1 MKQRLFFGL
10 ICATLLVAGCG
21 SQPARVGPSIGSSG
35 PEILLPNGKV
45 QEAQLLAMG
54 MAQSKGW
61 TIAAADGQRLLL
73 ERQLPQ
79 SSPQAQ
85 LLSPEGILAAP
96 KLQVETQLRE
106 RGNDVIVSLS
116 SSVLINPG
124 TEQERRVDYTKDY
137 QDQLMISLN
146 ALASAWLENRTR
158 IASEIPLP
166 PDPDE
171 VVIAEAD
178 TSNIDGPS
186 GASEGVWA
194 TGDPVDDA
202 MSSPLDSPTEPSA
215 DVSTLAAFAA
225 PAPPDTDPGAPS
237 MPRQD
242 DDGTASQPP
251 LASAGTTAGQTAAQA
266 GSQTGAQTGSQMGR
280 PPLQSIPGTA
290 DPGESNE
297 MLVLDGQARRGL
309 WTFYAEASAR
319 ERGCAVSERGAV
331 LLSTTTAFELYE
343 VQCSDNPNLLLRC
356 QGGVCREIN

>member
-1 MKQRLFFGL
+1 MKQRFFFGL
-10 ICATLLVAGCG
+10 ICATLLLLVAGCG
-21 SQPARVGPSIGSSG
+21 SQPTRVSQGVGPSG

-61 TIAAADGQRLLL
+61 TIAAADDQRLLL
-73 ERQLPQ
+73 ERQLPEN
-79 SSPQAQ
+79 SPQAQ

-116 SSVLINPG
+116 SSVVINPG
-124 TEQERRVDYTKDY
+124 TEQEHHVDYTKDY

-186 GASEGVWA
+186 GPSEGVWA

-215 DVSTLAAFAA
+215 DVSTLDAFAA
-225 PAPPDTDPGAPS
+225 PAPAETDPGAPS

-242 DDGTASQPP
+242 GDGTASQPP
-251 LASAGTTAGQTAAQA
+251 FASAGTTAGQTAAQA
-266 GSQTGAQTGSQMGR
+266 GSQMDR
-280 PPLQSIPGTA
+280 PPLQSVPGTA
-290 DPGESNE
+290 DPDESND

-343 VQCSDNPNLLLRC
+343 VQCIDNPNLLLRC